1 MTQISFV
8 KITEDV
14 SIPVKVFINR
24 KKIRS
29 SANSSK
35 VAINQKSI
43 VKLNQVNYLKLS
55 GKDLNSLINDI
66 EKDTLN
72 LLIDKLLEEIYQT
85 SEKGKIVIDL
95 DNTWSCTVILS
106 IEFIIN
112 LRFYL
117 NKLSGDDIRL
127 IEAKKAKISSMND
140 ENLGFLIKEQTFSF
154 QEDEEM
160 SKKLVD
166 YKFRRKKLINNMNNC
181 LQIYVNK
188 VPIKQT

>member
-166 YKFRRKKLINNMNNC
+166 YKFRREKLINNMNNC